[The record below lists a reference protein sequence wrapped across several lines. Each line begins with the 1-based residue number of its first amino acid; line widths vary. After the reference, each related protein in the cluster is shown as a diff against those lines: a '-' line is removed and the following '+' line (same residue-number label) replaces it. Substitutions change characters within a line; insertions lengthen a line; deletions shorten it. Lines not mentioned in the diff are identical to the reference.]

1 MKWHTYVICMNI
13 GESDRLYFD
22 NIKVII
28 FNNFYDF
35 WKFLFFKKRFTLRK
49 FGEMSSRWYNLD
61 SLLRG
66 PQSISQTYLGM
77 LLKQL
82 EEEGMNDIVIDE
94 KNFFSK
100 NN

>member
-1 MKWHTYVICMNI
+1 
-13 GESDRLYFD
+13 
-22 NIKVII
+22 
-28 FNNFYDF
+28 
-35 WKFLFFKKRFTLRK
+35 
-49 FGEMSSRWYNLD
+49 MSSRWYNLD